1 MVSKCNAVL
10 TTNLLYLLHILN
22 VKKCS
27 DLKVVIKIRLFSSVR
42 REGGGVFEPAETGC
56 LRQGMQYPQLPRP
69 PSFLYRFRKRPPP
82 DARGGGA

>member
-10 TTNLLYLLHILN
+10 TFYIYYIYWMS
-22 VKKCS
+22 KKCY